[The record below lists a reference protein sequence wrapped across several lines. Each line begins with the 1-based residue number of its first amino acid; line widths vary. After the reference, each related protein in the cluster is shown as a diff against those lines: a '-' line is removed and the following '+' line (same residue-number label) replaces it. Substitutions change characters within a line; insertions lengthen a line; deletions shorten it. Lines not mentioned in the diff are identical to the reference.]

1 MKREVLFGLPW
12 LSCLS
17 VPAVAVR
24 VQDTFSVRLNN
35 RG

>member
-17 VPAVAVR
+17 VPVVAVR